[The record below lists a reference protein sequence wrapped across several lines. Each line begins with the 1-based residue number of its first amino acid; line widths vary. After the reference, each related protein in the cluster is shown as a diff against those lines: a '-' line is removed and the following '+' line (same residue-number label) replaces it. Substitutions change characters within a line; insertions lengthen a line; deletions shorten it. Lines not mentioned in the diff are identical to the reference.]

1 MSTSDCVSARPESGP
16 AGTQLTVRQLLVDL
30 RTPLQARW
38 HRNDFLTQ
46 YFNALSMSF
55 PVGEQFFID
64 SVRGALPL
72 LPQAPQ
78 HELLRA
84 DIVQF
89 IGQEAAHRHIHA
101 QYNAHLQA
109 QGLVNHWE
117 RWARWRIGWAQR
129 RGLKP
134 LALLAITCA
143 YEHLT
148 ATLADVALRYGD
160 SFDGAEPRMR
170 SLWLWHASEEV
181 EHRSVAFDL
190 YVAAGGS
197 PARRVRWYLYILLM
211 MALEAGSQTAL
222 NLHHSGRLWRL
233 STWRDGLSFLLG
245 PRGLL
250 WRIAPALWRYL
261 RRDFHPSQEGRASAQ
276 AADLARQWLS
286 AHPQAWRSI
295 R

>member
-1 MSTSDCVSARPESGP
+1 MNTAEPAPDLTAESP
-16 AGTQLTVRQLLVDL
+16 PPLTVRQLLVDL

-72 LPQAPQ
+72 LPQELG
-78 HELLRA
+78 HERLRA
-84 DIVQF
+84 DIEQF
-89 IGQEAAHRHIHA
+89 IGQEASHRHIHA

-109 QGLVNHWE
+109 QGLVNHWQH
-117 RWARWRIGWAQR
+117 WAKRRIDWAHR

-148 ATLADVALRYGD
+148 ATLAALALRHD
-160 SFDGAEPRMR
+160 DQLAGADARLR

-197 PARRVRWYLYILLM
+197 PARRVRWYLYILLVM
-211 MALEAGSQTAL
+211 VLEASAQTAL

-233 STWRDGLSFLLG
+233 STWRDGLMFVCG

-250 WRIAPALWRYL
+250 WRSAPALWRYL
-261 RRDFHPSQEGRASAQ
+261 RRDFHPSREPEATAQ
-276 AADLARQWLS
+276 ASELSRRWLK
-286 AHPQAWRSI
+286 AHTTEWRSV